1 MANYDLRYETR
12 ECRCAWCW
20 KPINDRASHTVA
32 ASLGSPYLE
41 LSFHH
46 ECWQVYRACSG
57 IEGPELDA
65 FYREWSPQRVEALR
79 LHTGLNLGEMAAK
92 LHVPKARLIDFLSE
106 SATLSRSSLSRL
118 RQLAVDTKFERQEAG
133 AIDWSDRR
141 ACFCLCMHCDWRAR
155 DLAQHLGVLYS
166 TISSWCDRGVSKQS
180 VHHWSKLDAV
190 ARKHKFDASML
201 IDDHLW
207 TKEFLEEAMARS
219 GRSIADWV
227 RASGSASDFF
237 VRGTLG
243 DKVACIN
250 RRIAY
255 YLTKA
260 AIRLNVP
267 LPGRGYIEPLR
278 RPPRPFPGGYRGPQG
293 ARIWKPEELAL
304 LGTMPDRVVAEKLGT
319 RTVIAVR
326 HMRHALGLEGVPK
339 LRWNGAVQPAPLPL
353 EEVVARYD
361 KHIGRDVGPG
371 RQGAPGQSVRG
382 GSD

>member
-20 KPINDRASHTVA
+20 KPIDDRASHTVA
-32 ASLGSPYLE
+32 ASVGSPYLE
-41 LSFHH
+41 LRFHH
-46 ECWQVYRACSG
+46 ECWPIYRACSG
-57 IEGPELDA
+57 IEGTELDA
-65 FYREWSPQRVEALR
+65 FYREWSPQRVETLR
-79 LHTGLNLGEMAAK
+79 LHAGLNVGEMAAR
-92 LHVPKARLIDFLSE
+92 LHVPKARLIDFLSD

-180 VHHWSKLDAV
+180 VHHWSKLDAL

-207 TKEFLEEAMARS
+207 TKEFLEQVMRQS
-219 GRSIADWV
+219 GHSKADWV
-227 RASGSASDFF
+227 RASGSASPFF
-237 VRGTLG
+237 LRAALHG
-243 DKVACIN
+243 VARMN
-250 RRIAY
+250 RRFAY
-255 YLTKA
+255 CLTRA
-260 AIRLNVP
+260 AIRLNLP
-267 LPGRGYIEPLR
+267 LPPKGHIGILR

-293 ARIWKPEELAL
+293 ARIWKLEELAL
-304 LGTMPDRVVAEKLGT
+304 LGTMPDRVVSEKLGN

-326 HMRHALGLEGVPK
+326 HMRRALGLPGVPK
-339 LRWNGAVQPAPLPL
+339 IRWTGAVRPAPLPL
-353 EEVVARYD
+353 EEVVARYE
-361 KHIGRDVGPG
+361 KHLGRDVGPD
-371 RQGAPGQSVRG
+371 RQGSPGG
-382 GSD
+382 